1 MFCLLF
7 AMPPTER
14 VIGKWQKTSSLDAP
28 PSTGLTFTFS
38 SIYKIKCEIKLL
50 HMCLRGPHALQLYGD
65 KEVWGVDSFNPIQ
78 SMEIN
83 LGPSLMS
90 SRNQHQGLIFLL
102 VAFIIN
108 QRKKGYK
115 QPYLHW
121 WSFGIWEMVNWKKFV
136 IWEHLITI
144 VQQGEKKTSRQAVW
158 CLLGWKIY
166 KQTSYCLYSAG
177 HGDHV
182 ANHKGRK

>member
-90 SRNQHQGLIFLL
+90 SRNQHQGLIFFTSCFHHKPKKEGLQTTLSPL
-102 VAFIIN
+102 VKFRDMGNGELEKVCYLRAFN
-108 QRKKGYK
+108 YHSTTRRK
-115 QPYLHW
+115 
-121 WSFGIWEMVNWKKFV
+121 EN
-136 IWEHLITI
+136 
-144 VQQGEKKTSRQAVW
+144 
-158 CLLGWKIY
+158 
-166 KQTSYCLYSAG
+166 KQTSSLVPTG
-177 HGDHV
+177 LK
-182 ANHKGRK
+182 NI